1 MELGPAGR
9 LPVITIRGAHLR
21 NLRDIDAEFP
31 VGKITVVCGPS
42 GCGKSTLV
50 MDVLHGESRRRYL
63 ETLSPFAIKVLGG
76 KTSIPLDSADGLRPS
91 IAISASRGDASPK
104 ASPLSLSE
112 CGLPLRILWAALS
125 SPACPVCGKPMQRFT
140 REEIIRQVLAYP
152 EGSRLQFLAK
162 IDKGN
167 LTLDELSGTL
177 LSQGYPRV
185 IADGK
190 SLSLGDLTPEERKR
204 KPRELYAVLD
214 RIVLREGIRT
224 RIAEAIDAT
233 LRFSGTKVVLDDGNA
248 KKTFSTVPLCS
259 EHDVSAK
266 ALEASDLSPH
276 SIRTRCPKCEG
287 DGEIACETEDRDADE
302 CPECH
307 GLRLR
312 PDILASSVGNVSW
325 KDILESS
332 FARLEATLPEIFLPI
347 LPEHLKSTFDML
359 LSRVHAVNRLGLGYL
374 GAGRIASTLSG
385 GELGRLR
392 LSPLATGH
400 LDGMCICLDE
410 PASGL
415 YRTDVEKLWKIF
427 EEIRERGNTLV
438 LIEHNPY
445 LIERAD
451 KVIEMGPGAGELGG
465 KILFAG
471 TPDELRKDPRSPT
484 GKWLREL
491 SAPAAASRE
500 SAGNLSKGI
509 CVRNF
514 AKYDMRPV
522 SAEFPVGRFSV
533 ISGESGSGK
542 STLLFQHILPRFET
556 GEFKALGIQSVS
568 VLSSKGFFRNR
579 RSSIASAIGI
589 SGALRDLFSRLPE
602 SRVKGFSPA
611 RFSTSVPGGRC
622 ETCKG
627 EGVIRDPSGYEESEC
642 PVCAGK
648 RFRDEIL
655 EIRYKTLSFA
665 DILDLTVERA
675 SALFGFSHKFT
686 DRLAPLLR
694 TGLGYLRLGQPT
706 THLSGG
712 EAARLK
718 LSQALSR
725 ARFPS
730 TLFLFDEPARGLH
743 KEDIDRM
750 LELIRELC
758 KNGHTVIAIEHQEA
772 FMRHADF
779 VCLLERRKPQ

>member
-1 MELGPAGR
+1 M
-9 LPVITIRGAHLR
+9 ISIRGARLR
-21 NLRDIDAEFP
+21 NLQGIDAEFP

-50 MDVLHGESRRRYL
+50 MDILHGESRRRYL

-76 KTSIPLDSADGLRPS
+76 NMNVPLDSADGLRPS

-125 SPACPVCGKPMQRFT
+125 SPACPVCGKPMQRLT
-140 REEIIRQVLAYP
+140 REEIIRQVLKYP
-152 EGSRLQFLAK
+152 AGSRLQFLAK
-162 IDKGN
+162 IEKGN
-167 LTLDELSGTL
+167 LALDELSGAL
-177 LSQGYPRV
+177 LSQGYSRV
-185 IADGK
+185 ISDGK
-190 SLSLGDLTPEERKR
+190 SLSLGDLTPEERKQ
-204 KPRELYAVLD
+204 KPKELYVVLD

-233 LRFSGTKVVLDDGNA
+233 LRFSGTKVVIDDGNA
-248 KKTFSTVPLCS
+248 RKTFSTVPLCS
-259 EHDVSAK
+259 EHDISAK
-266 ALEASDLSPH
+266 ALEASDFSPH
-276 SIRTRCPKCEG
+276 SIRTRCPRCGG
-287 DGEIACETEDRDADE
+287 DGEIANETEDRDAE
-302 CPECH
+302 KCPECH
-307 GLRLR
+307 GLRLL
-312 PDILASSVGNVSW
+312 PNVLASSIGNVSW
-325 KDILESS
+325 KDILEYS

-347 LPEHLKSTFDML
+347 LPEHLKSTFDTL

-415 YRTDVEKLWKIF
+415 YRTDVEKLWQIF

-465 KILFAG
+465 RILFEG
-471 TPDELRKDPRSPT
+471 TPDELRQSPDSPT
-484 GKWLREL
+484 GKWLRETAL
-491 SAPAAASRE
+491 STLASRE
-500 SAGNLSKGI
+500 TSKRFQKVI

-522 SAEFPVGRFSV
+522 SAEFPVGHFSV

-542 STLLFQHILPRFET
+542 STLLFQHILPRFEK
-556 GEFKALGIQSVS
+556 GEFKTLGIQNVS
-568 VLSSKGFFRNR
+568 VLSSKGFFRSR

-589 SGALRDLFSRLPE
+589 SGVLRDLFSKLPE
-602 SRVKGFSPA
+602 SRVKGFSPS

-642 PVCAGK
+642 PVCGGK

-675 SALFGFSHKFT
+675 TSLFAFSHKFT
-686 DRLAPLLR
+686 DRLTPLLR

-743 KEDIDRM
+743 KADIDRM
-750 LELIRELC
+750 LELVRDLC
-758 KNGHTVIAIEHQEA
+758 KNGHTVIAIEHQEE
-772 FMRHADF
+772 FVRQADS
-779 VCLLERRKPQ
+779 VCILKRRQAMEKALRSSKS

>member
-1 MELGPAGR
+1 M
-9 LPVITIRGAHLR
+9 ISIHGAHLR
-21 NLRDIDAEFP
+21 NLQGIDAEFP

-63 ETLSPFAIKVLGG
+63 ETLSPFALKVLGG
-76 KTSIPLDSADGLRPS
+76 RTTIPLDSADGLRPS
-91 IAISASRGDASPK
+91 IAISASRGDAPPK

-125 SPACPVCGKPMQRFT
+125 SPACPVCGKPMQSFS
-140 REEIIRQVLAYP
+140 REEIIRNVSGYP
-152 EGSRLQFLAK
+152 AGSRLQFLAK
-162 IDKGN
+162 IEKGN
-167 LTLDELSGTL
+167 LTLGEISGTL
-177 LSQGYPRV
+177 LPQGYSRV
-185 IADGK
+185 IADAK
-190 SLSLGDLTPEERKR
+190 SLSLGDLTAEEQKQ
-204 KPRELYAVLD
+204 KPRELYIVLD
-214 RIVLREGIRT
+214 RIVLRNGIRT
-224 RIAEAIDAT
+224 RIAEAIDAA
-233 LRFSGTKVVLDDGNA
+233 LRFSGTKVVLDDGNGR
-248 KKTFSTVPLCS
+248 KVFSTVPLCS
-259 EHDVSAK
+259 EHDISAR
-266 ALEASDLSPH
+266 AFEPSDFSPH
-276 SIRTRCPKCEG
+276 SLRTRCPECGG

-302 CPECH
+302 CPKCH
-307 GLRLR
+307 GLRLV
-312 PDILASSVGNVSW
+312 PSILASSIGSVSW
-325 KDILESS
+325 KDILESP
-332 FARLEATLPEIFLPI
+332 FARLETLLPEIFGPI
-347 LPEHLKSTFDML
+347 LPTHLKSTFDSL

-427 EEIRERGNTLV
+427 EEIRKRGNTLV
-438 LIEHNPY
+438 LIEHNSY

-465 KILFAG
+465 RILFQG
-471 TPDELRKDPRSPT
+471 TPGEMLQDPDSPT
-484 GKWLREL
+484 GKWLREI
-491 SAPAAASRE
+491 SEPAQKNRQETSFLK
-500 SAGNLSKGI
+500 NI
-509 CVRNF
+509 CVKNF
-514 AKYDMRPV
+514 SKYDMRPV
-522 SAEFPVGRFSV
+522 SVEFPVGHFSV
-533 ISGESGSGK
+533 VTGESGSGK
-542 STLLFQHILPRFET
+542 STLLFENILPRFEN
-556 GEFKALGIQSVS
+556 GEFKPLGLQSVS

-589 SGALRDLFSRLPE
+589 AGGLRDLFSKLPE
-602 SRVKGFSPA
+602 SRIKGFTPA
-611 RFSTSVPGGRC
+611 KFSTAVPGGRC

-627 EGVIRDPSGYEESEC
+627 EGVLRDPSGYEESEC
-642 PVCAGK
+642 PVCGGK

-675 SALFGFSHKFT
+675 ANIFGFSHKFT
-686 DRLAPLLR
+686 DRLNPLVR

-725 ARFPS
+725 AKFPN

-743 KEDIDRM
+743 KKDIDQM

-758 KNGHTVIAIEHQEA
+758 KNGHTVIAIEHQED
-772 FMRHADF
+772 FIRDADF
-779 VCLLERRKPQ
+779 VCLLARSKA

>member
-1 MELGPAGR
+1 M
-9 LPVITIRGAHLR
+9 ITIRGAHLR
-21 NLRDIDAEFP
+21 NLQNIDAEFP

-63 ETLSPFAIKVLGG
+63 ETLSPFALKVLGG

-91 IAISASRGDASPK
+91 IAISASRGDAPPK

-112 CGLPLRILWAALS
+112 CELPLRILWAALS
-125 SPACPVCGKPMQRFT
+125 NPACPVCGKPMQSFT
-140 REEIIRQVLAYP
+140 REEIIRQVSEYP
-152 EGSRLQFLAK
+152 AGSRLQFLAK
-162 IDKGN
+162 IERKD

-177 LSQGYPRV
+177 LSQGYSRV
-185 IADGK
+185 ISDGK
-190 SLSLGDLTPEERKR
+190 SLSLGDLTAEERKR
-204 KPRELYAVLD
+204 KPKELYIVLD
-214 RIVLREGIRT
+214 RIILREGIRT
-224 RIAEAIDAT
+224 RIAEAIDAA
-233 LRFSGTKVVLDDGNA
+233 LRFSGTKVVIDDG
-248 KKTFSTVPLCS
+248 KERKIFSTVPLCS
-259 EHDVSAK
+259 EHDISAR
-266 ALEASDLSPH
+266 AFEPSDFSPH
-276 SIRTRCPKCEG
+276 SVKTRCPRCGG
-287 DGEIACETEDRDADE
+287 DGEIASETEDRDADE

-307 GLRLR
+307 GLRLL
-312 PDILASSVGNVSW
+312 PNILASSIGNVSW

-332 FARLEATLPEIFLPI
+332 FARLEAILPETFRPI
-347 LPEHLKSTFDML
+347 LPNHLKSTFDML

-445 LIERAD
+445 LIEKAD

-465 KILFAG
+465 KILFQG
-471 TPDELRKDPRSPT
+471 TPDEMFQDPNSPT
-484 GKWLREL
+484 GKWLREI
-491 SAPAAASRE
+491 SE
-500 SAGNLSKGI
+500 SEPKSNRPPTDYSKSI
-509 CVRNF
+509 HVKKF

-522 SAEFPVGRFSV
+522 SAEFPVGHFSV
-533 ISGESGSGK
+533 VTGESGSGK
-542 STLLFQHILPRFET
+542 STLLFENILPRFEK
-556 GEFKALGIQSVS
+556 GEFKELGIQSVS

-589 SGALRDLFSRLPE
+589 AGTLRDLFAKLPE
-602 SRVKGFSPA
+602 SKIKGFTPA
-611 RFSTSVPGGRC
+611 KFSTAVPGGRC

-627 EGVIRDPSGYEESEC
+627 EGVLRDPSGYEESEC
-642 PVCAGK
+642 PVCGGK
-648 RFRDEIL
+648 RFRDEVL

-675 SALFGFSHKFT
+675 ANLFSFSHKFT
-686 DRLAPLLR
+686 DRLNPLVR

-725 ARFPS
+725 AKFPN

-743 KEDIDRM
+743 KKDIDQM
-750 LELIRELC
+750 IELIRELC
-758 KNGHTVIAIEHQEA
+758 KNGHTVIAIEHQED
-772 FMRHADF
+772 FIRSADF
-779 VCLLERRKPQ
+779 VCLLARADA

>member
-1 MELGPAGR
+1 M
-9 LPVITIRGAHLR
+9 ITIRGAHLR
-21 NLRDIDAEFP
+21 NLQNIDAEFP

-63 ETLSPFAIKVLGG
+63 ETLSPFALKVLGG
-76 KTSIPLDSADGLRPS
+76 RTTIPLDSADGLRPS
-91 IAISASRGDASPK
+91 IAISASRGDAPPK

-112 CGLPLRILWAALS
+112 CELPLRILWAALS
-125 SPACPVCGKPMQRFT
+125 NPACPVCGKPMQSFS
-140 REEIIRQVLAYP
+140 REEIIRNVSGYP
-152 EGSRLQFLAK
+152 AGSRLQFLAK
-162 IDKGN
+162 IEKGN
-167 LTLDELSGTL
+167 LTLGEISGTL
-177 LSQGYPRV
+177 LPQGYSRV
-185 IADGK
+185 IADAK
-190 SLSLGDLTPEERKR
+190 SLSLGDLTAEEQKQ
-204 KPRELYAVLD
+204 KPRELYIVLD
-214 RIVLREGIRT
+214 RIVLRDGIRT
-224 RIAEAIDAT
+224 RIAEAIDAA
-233 LRFSGTKVVLDDGNA
+233 LRFSGTKVVIDDG
-248 KKTFSTVPLCS
+248 KERKIFSTVPLCS
-259 EHDVSAK
+259 EHDISTRAF
-266 ALEASDLSPH
+266 EPSDFSPH
-276 SIRTRCPKCEG
+276 SVKTRCPKCGG
-287 DGEIACETEDRDADE
+287 DGEIASETEDRDADE

-307 GLRLR
+307 GLRLL
-312 PDILASSVGNVSW
+312 PNILASSIGNVSW

-332 FARLEATLPEIFLPI
+332 FARLEAILPETFLPI
-347 LPEHLKSTFDML
+347 LPNHLKSTFDML

-374 GAGRIASTLSG
+374 GVGRIASTLSG

-445 LIERAD
+445 LIEKAD

-465 KILFAG
+465 KILFQG
-471 TPDELRKDPRSPT
+471 TPGEMFQDPNSPT
-484 GKWLREL
+484 GKWLREI
-491 SAPAAASRE
+491 SE
-500 SAGNLSKGI
+500 SEPKSNRPPTDFSKSI
-509 CVRNF
+509 HVKKF

-522 SAEFPVGRFSV
+522 SAEFPVGHFSV
-533 ISGESGSGK
+533 VTGESGSGK
-542 STLLFQHILPRFET
+542 STLLFENILPRFEK
-556 GEFKALGIQSVS
+556 GEFKELGIQSVS

-589 SGALRDLFSRLPE
+589 AGTLRDLFAKLPE
-602 SRVKGFSPA
+602 SKIKGFTPTK
-611 RFSTSVPGGRC
+611 FSTAVPGGRC

-627 EGVIRDPSGYEESEC
+627 EGVLRDPSGYEESEC
-642 PVCAGK
+642 PVCGGK

-675 SALFGFSHKFT
+675 ANLFSFSHKFT
-686 DRLAPLLR
+686 DRLNPLVR

-725 ARFPS
+725 AKFPN

-743 KEDIDRM
+743 KKDIDQM
-750 LELIRELC
+750 IELIRELC
-758 KNGHTVIAIEHQEA
+758 KNGHTVIAIEHQED
-772 FMRHADF
+772 FIRSADF
-779 VCLLERRKPQ
+779 VCLLARAGAL

>member
-1 MELGPAGR
+1 M
-9 LPVITIRGAHLR
+9 ITLHGAHLR
-21 NLRDIDAEFP
+21 NLQNIDAEFP

-63 ETLSPFAIKVLGG
+63 ETLSPFALKVLGG

-91 IAISASRGDASPK
+91 IAISASRGDAPPK

-112 CGLPLRILWAALS
+112 CELPLRILWAALS
-125 SPACPVCGKPMQRFT
+125 NPACPVCGKPMQSFT
-140 REEIIRQVLAYP
+140 REEIIRQVSGYP
-152 EGSRLQFLAK
+152 AGSRLQFLAK
-162 IDKGN
+162 IEKRN

-177 LSQGYPRV
+177 LSQGYSRA
-185 IADGK
+185 ISDGK
-190 SLSLGDLTPEERKR
+190 SLSLGDLTAEDRR
-204 KPRELYAVLD
+204 QKPKELYIVLD
-214 RIVLREGIRT
+214 RIILREGIRT
-224 RIAEAIDAT
+224 RIAEAIDAA
-233 LRFSGTKVVLDDGNA
+233 LRFSGTKVVLDDG
-248 KKTFSTVPLCS
+248 KERKIFSTVPLCS
-259 EHDVSAK
+259 EHGISAR
-266 ALEASDLSPH
+266 AFEPSDFSPH
-276 SIRTRCPKCEG
+276 SLRTRCPKCGG
-287 DGEIACETEDRDADE
+287 DGEIASETEDRDADE

-307 GLRLR
+307 GFRLL
-312 PDILASSVGNVSW
+312 PDILASSIGSVSW

-332 FARLEATLPEIFLPI
+332 FARLEAILPEIFLPV
-347 LPEHLKSTFDML
+347 LPNHLKSTFDML

-465 KILFAG
+465 RILFEG
-471 TPDELRKDPRSPT
+471 TPDELRRNPESPT
-484 GKWLREL
+484 GKWLRDI
-491 SAPAAASRE
+491 SE
-500 SAGNLSKGI
+500 SAKESDSAKKDFSQKI
-509 CVRNF
+509 CVRKF

-522 SAEFPVGRFSV
+522 SAEFPVGHFSV
-533 ISGESGSGK
+533 ITGESGSGK
-542 STLLFQHILPRFET
+542 STLLFENILPRFEK
-556 GEFKALGIQSVS
+556 GEFRELGIQSVS

-579 RSSIASAIGI
+579 RSSVASAIGI
-589 SGALRDLFSRLPE
+589 AGTLRDLFSKLPE
-602 SRVKGFSPA
+602 SKIKGFTPA
-611 RFSTSVPGGRC
+611 KFSTAVPGGRC

-627 EGVIRDPSGYEESEC
+627 EGVLRDPSGYEESEC
-642 PVCAGK
+642 PVCGGK

-665 DILDLTVERA
+665 DILDMTVERA
-675 SALFGFSHKFT
+675 TNLFNFSHKFT
-686 DRLAPLLR
+686 DRLNPLVR

-725 ARFPS
+725 AKFPN

-743 KEDIDRM
+743 KKDIDQM

-758 KNGHTVIAIEHQEA
+758 RNGHTVIAIEHQED
-772 FMRHADF
+772 FIRSADS
-779 VCLLERRKPQ
+779 VCLLARPAI